1 MRTPIKLNIG
11 YYLPYIPKKCRKIR
25 YEKCHEDIILGVR
38 NVSSDDAPIAFILSD
53 YHHVSE
59 GKQIIRAYKGK
70 LYHQLMVFDRDS
82 EKLCPKTLEYLP
94 QIVTLY
100 LGCDCERD
108 TKEFIVKEYRKEIAE
123 YLLIDGWL
131 WVHCGE
137 PRYNVCTFG
146 LGHNHGGTGLFVS
159 GHYNP
164 NLPKEW
170 YFSALD
176 WEKAIAK
183 ANDVAKRRGDTK
195 DVGKFTK
202 MIEVLMPKMVKVKPL
217 KEHSDGDE
225 FHRDAEKITQN
236 SSSSLEAG
244 LLVLMSCLK

>member
-1 MRTPIKLNIG
+1 MKATIKLNVG
-11 YYLPYIPKKCRKIR
+11 YYLPYIPKKCRNVR
-25 YEKCHEDIILGVR
+25 YEKCHEDITFKVR
-38 NVSSDDAPIAFILSD
+38 NVSSGDAPIAFVLSD
-53 YHHVSE
+53 YDHVSE

-70 LYHQLMVFDRDS
+70 LYHQFMVFDRDL
-82 EKLCPKTLEYLP
+82 EKQCPKTLEYLP
-94 QIVTLY
+94 RIVTLY
-100 LGCDCERD
+100 LGCDCERN
-108 TKEFIVKEYRKEIAE
+108 TKEFMLKEYRSEIAK

-131 WVHCGE
+131 WVRCNE

-146 LGHNHGGTGLFVS
+146 LGHNHGGTGLFVT
-159 GHYNP
+159 HYYNP

-176 WEKAIAK
+176 WEKAVAK

-195 DVGKFTK
+195 DVGRFTK
-202 MIEVLMPKMVKVKPL
+202 MIEVVMPEMVKVKPL
-217 KEHSDGDE
+217 KEHGDGDE
-225 FHRDAEKITQN
+225 FHRDVEKIAQN